1 MHNITNQWR
10 LLLLKEGMNNIFKD
24 LQDVL
29 TLYKQELRQYK
40 WNKILKVLDQV
51 LQNVELDFGEF
62 IDMGIISMGI
72 DMVLIWVYSLRSLRK
87 QWSRPDRK
95 EMSAFL
101 WEKVDEGFK
110 RLRKVDLLEFH
121 IT

>member
-1 MHNITNQWR
+1 
-10 LLLLKEGMNNIFKD
+10 MNNIFKD

-29 TLYKQELRQYK
+29 TLYRQELRQYK
-40 WNKILKVLDQV
+40 WNKSLKVLDQV

-62 IDMGIISMGI
+62 IDMGVISMDI

-87 QWSRPDRK
+87 QWSLPDRK

-101 WEKVDEGFK
+101 WEKIDEGFK